1 LATLGAHV
9 NPPVGPAAAAVILL
23 LGVLSLDGKES
34 RMRSLSLRLVAFACV
49 ALAALLAW
57 PCGVAA
63 DRAYHTEQLA
73 LEPVA
78 GAPLQSGFVVN
89 AHADGGRVYANERY
103 VLAGAEPD
111 VTYQVTLLLFPGD
124 PTCAGAGTPIPTAE
138 LATNAAGNGEAQ
150 ARFSPADVPPDLRG
164 TTIGGLWQ
172 VSLDGAVAYETAC
185 TAITLD

>member
-1 LATLGAHV
+1 MR
-9 NPPVGPAAAAVILL
+9 PF
-23 LGVLSLDGKES
+23 S
-34 RMRSLSLRLVAFACV
+34 RRLVAFACV

-57 PCGVAA
+57 PGAVAA
-63 DRAYHTEQLA
+63 DRAYHTEKLA

-78 GAPLQSGFVVN
+78 GAPLQSGFVIN
-89 AHADGGRVYANERY
+89 AHADGGQVYANERY

-111 VTYQVTLLLFPGD
+111 VTYQVTIFLFPGD
-124 PTCAGAGTPIPTAE
+124 LACTGAGMPIPTAE

-150 ARFSPADVPPDLRG
+150 AQFSPADVPPDLRG

-172 VSLDGAVAYETAC
+172 VSLNGAVTYATAC